1 MKTFSR
7 IRGAGWIEV
16 IAGPMFSGKT
26 EELIRRLKRAE
37 IAQQRVQIF
46 KPRLDKRYSEGQIVS
61 HSEQMLGSTALDRAT
76 EIFDHLLPDTKV
88 VGIDEVQFFGAEAV
102 PVCQQLAD
110 QGLRVIVAG
119 LDQDYRGAPFDPVPQ
134 LMAIAEYVSKELA
147 VCVVCGNP
155 AGRSQRLVDDG
166 RRILLGATGAYEAR
180 CRACFEPGPET
191 RPAPTAFPEVK
202 VLYSAEAIAD
212 RVRALGAE
220 IAAGHRGGDLLLL
233 GVLKGSF
240 VFLADLARAIP
251 LPLRVDFLDVSSYGA
266 QTESSGLVKITRDLR
281 QPIEGA
287 HVVLVEDVVDT
298 GLTMTTLLEE
308 LSSRR
313 PASIEVCALL
323 EKPAR
328 SKHAVPIHYRGFL
341 VPDAFVV
348 GYGLDHDERYRNLPF
363 VGILD
368 LPAADRMKAHG

>member
-191 RPAPTAFPEVK
+191 RLDPAAFPE
-202 VLYSAEAIAD
+202 
-212 RVRALGAE
+212 
-220 IAAGHRGGDLLLL
+220 
-233 GVLKGSF
+233 
-240 VFLADLARAIP
+240 
-251 LPLRVDFLDVSSYGA
+251 
-266 QTESSGLVKITRDLR
+266 
-281 QPIEGA
+281 
-287 HVVLVEDVVDT
+287 
-298 GLTMTTLLEE
+298 
-308 LSSRR
+308 
-313 PASIEVCALL
+313 
-323 EKPAR
+323 
-328 SKHAVPIHYRGFL
+328 
-341 VPDAFVV
+341 
-348 GYGLDHDERYRNLPF
+348 
-363 VGILD
+363 
-368 LPAADRMKAHG
+368 